1 MPKDTRAVQ
10 HPLLAATCQRLAEHV
25 DNQQLTRQGIRLALL
40 CPAIL
45 MCAVLA
51 IFAFLLGVVIPD
63 VVQIFAHHQQALPA
77 TIRVSM
83 ALNESGQRFALPF
96 AGVLFAAGVFA
107 RLALHALRRR
117 LRWHG
122 LLSDVRVER
131 ALGLFEPLMLAM
143 TGGVMLFIG
152 LAILMPILSL
162 TALLA

>member
-77 TIRVSM
+77 TIRISM

-96 AGVLFAAGVFA
+96 AGVLVAAGVFA